1 MTEGS
6 IVNLVVPNEVVDV
19 AGALARL
26 DQGWFR
32 RRFNELYSLEYPSRA
47 ALDDDVERFWSMLE
61 ELRQFYGRAAES
73 NRAVVFYT
81 DDSLDVFFRGPT

>member
-1 MTEGS
+1 MTEGA

-26 DQGWFR
+26 DREWVH
-32 RRFNELYSLEYPSRA
+32 RRFKLYSSEYASSA
-47 ALDDDVERFWSMLE
+47 ELDHDVERFWWMLD
-61 ELRQFYGRAAES
+61 ELRHFYGKAAES